1 MRKEEDCIKDKI
13 FTTPYNL
20 MLTVS
25 ILSYTGHYMLMATM
39 PLYAK
44 ELGGSNV
51 VAGLMV
57 TALTVSALLF
67 RPVFGFL
74 IDSKGRKFVLVT
86 GAILFVVVSVF
97 YTLASTVFLL
107 MILRMV
113 NGIGFS
119 AHTSAAGTIASDLT
133 PKSRLA
139 EGLGYYGIS
148 IIIGTAIGPAFGLY
162 LSNHSGYKFMILC
175 VLIIWVMG
183 LLFSFMIQY
192 EKKYKKD
199 SNPLHDAVSSRIAI
213 ENAGIKNS
221 FFEKTSLLPSLVM
234 FFVSL
239 TFGSVIAF
247 LPSYGLAREIDHIGS
262 FFVVYSIAVLISRL
276 TTGKLADKHGFR
288 IVLLPSLAALFLSM
302 VILAFAGTLAVV
314 LIAAVFFGIGFG
326 TAYPLTNAI
335 IIKLCSKKRRGA
347 ATSTLL
353 AAMDIGIGLGALLW
367 GMVLEVS
374 GFTVVY
380 LASSV
385 CAVLSIFVYIF
396 FVHKKLETI
405 PPPSPENC

>member
-1 MRKEEDCIKDKI
+1 MLKEENCIKNKI

-39 PLYAK
+39 PLYIR

-51 VAGLMV
+51 AAGMMV

-67 RPVFGFL
+67 RPIFGFW
-74 IDSKGRKFVLVT
+74 IDSKGRRFVLVT
-86 GAILFVVVSVF
+86 GAMIFVVVSVF
-97 YTLASTVFLL
+97 YTLAGTVFLL
-107 MILRMV
+107 IILRIV

-133 PKSRLA
+133 PNSRMA
-139 EGLGYYGIS
+139 EGIGYYGIS

-162 LSNHSGYKFMILC
+162 LSNHSGYRIMILW
-175 VLIIWVMG
+175 VLILWILG
-183 LLFSFMIQY
+183 LLFSLLIQY

-199 SNPLHDAVSSRIAI
+199 HDSTHDTVPRSIPI
-213 ENAGIKNS
+213 ENAKVIDS

-239 TFGSVIAF
+239 TFGSVITF
-247 LPSYGLAREIDHIGS
+247 LPSYGLARDIDHIGS
-262 FFVVYSIAVLISRL
+262 FFVVYSITVLIARL
-276 TTGKLADKHGFR
+276 TTGKLADRHGFR
-288 IVLLPSLAALFLSM
+288 IVLIPSLAALFLSM

-326 TAYPLTNAI
+326 TSYPLTNAI
-335 IIKLCSKKRRGA
+335 IIKLCSEKRRGA

-353 AAMDIGIGLGALLW
+353 AAMDIGIGFGALAW

-380 LASSV
+380 LASSA
-385 CAVLSIFVYIF
+385 CAILSILVYIF
-396 FVHKKLETI
+396 FVHKKLE
-405 PPPSPENC
+405 N